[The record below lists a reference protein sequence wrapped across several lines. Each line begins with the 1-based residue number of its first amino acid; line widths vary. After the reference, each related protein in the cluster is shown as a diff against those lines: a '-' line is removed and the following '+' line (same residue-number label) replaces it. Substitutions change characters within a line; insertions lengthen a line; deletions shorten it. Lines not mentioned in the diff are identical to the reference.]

1 MTGPFGWLVS
11 RCEVV
16 KRSYATYLG
25 LDACMANLMR
35 PGMYGS
41 YHHITV
47 PAEEGE
53 AAVKGAGAASGTEG
67 AAAAAASGVPRAVVN
82 VVGTLCE
89 NNDWFAK
96 DRSLPASA
104 GVGDLF
110 VIHDTGAHAHS
121 MGFQYNGKLRAPE
134 LLLRPDGSVS
144 VIRERETMEA
154 LYGNCRMPAD
164 LQAPIRTAAG
174 HAGSPGTHGPSG
186 VAAGAVPTYAATPA
200 VPFPYEQTS
209 HTQAD
214 AARGSC
220 VAASLCE
227 TAPCR
232 LEALRPP
239 RLGACG
245 WLSRERTACVV
256 AAIAM
261 GALAA
266 ASFAWGKSRS
276 RR

>member
-47 PAEEGE
+47 PAKEDE
-53 AAVKGAGAASGTEG
+53 AKFTGAGAAGVEG
-67 AAAAAASGVPRAVVN
+67 AAASGVPRAVVN

-104 GVGDLF
+104 GLGDLF

-144 VIRERETMEA
+144 VIRERETMES
-154 LYGNCRMPAD
+154 LYGNCRMPVD

-174 HAGSPGTHGPSG
+174 SAGSCGTHGPSG
-186 VAAGAVPTYAATPA
+186 VAAGAVPTYDATPA
-200 VPFPYEQTS
+200 VPFPYGQKSGTQT
-209 HTQAD
+209 D
-214 AARGSC
+214 AARGTC
-220 VAASLCE
+220 AVASPCE
-227 TAPCR
+227 TAPCA
-232 LEALRPP
+232 LEALRLP
-239 RLGACG
+239 RLGACV
-245 WLSRERTACVV
+245 WVSRERAACVV
-256 AAIAM
+256 AAIAV

-266 ASFAWGKSRS
+266 ASFAWGRSRS
-276 RR
+276 RK